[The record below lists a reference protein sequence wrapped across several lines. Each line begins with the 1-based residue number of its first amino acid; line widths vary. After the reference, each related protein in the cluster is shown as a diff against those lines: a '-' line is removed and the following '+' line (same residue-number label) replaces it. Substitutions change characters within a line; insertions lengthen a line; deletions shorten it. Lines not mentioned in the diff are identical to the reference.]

1 MPDVT
6 PFLSDI
12 LKRHNA
18 RPNLSP
24 RQRLDAK
31 DDFLKE
37 AYRIVLPIPPFS
49 PPLPESLD
57 AQSLDSAMLTTC
69 SSRIFRT
76 PTSHLSTGISYPF
89 GGPTSPPLLHP
100 VAPPPQTLPTQR
112 SPTPN
117 ATSSTPRPNLYYTR
131 SPARSSNSRRLRACG
146 RIRNDS
152 SWSASGGARCGDGR
166 TETAVESGKGRKNP
180 RTEDCG
186 QRARGGR
193 VYFGI

>member
-1 MPDVT
+1 MPDLT
-6 PFLSDI
+6 PFLSEI

-18 RPNLSP
+18 CPNLSP

-37 AYRIVLPIPPFS
+37 AYQIVLPTPPF
-49 PPLPESLD
+49 PPLPVGLD

-76 PTSHLSTGISYPF
+76 PTSPLSTDISYPF
-89 GGPTSPPLLHP
+89 GGPTSLPLLHP
-100 VAPPPQTLPTQR
+100 VVPPPQTLPTQR

-117 ATSSTPRPNLYYTR
+117 ATSSTPRPNLCCTR

-146 RIRNDS
+146 RTRNDS

-166 TETAVESGKGRKNP
+166 TETAVESGKGRKKS

-193 VYFGI
+193 VCFGI